1 MVKMEPRSY
10 LPSRHQLRESA
21 MKDTETQP
29 PYMPQEQTASRAEN
43 ARRPYTPPRL
53 ECLGEWSA
61 LTLQQSIPI
70 GPGNW

>member
-1 MVKMEPRSY
+1 M
-10 LPSRHQLRESA
+10 ESA
-21 MKDTETQP
+21 MKAAEIQP
-29 PYMPQEQTASRAEN
+29 PVMPQEQTASRAES

-53 ECLGEWSA
+53 ERLGEWSA

>member
-1 MVKMEPRSY
+1 
-10 LPSRHQLRESA
+10 
-21 MKDTETQP
+21 MKDAEIQP
-29 PYMPQEQTASRAEN
+29 PVMLQEQTASRAET

-53 ECLGEWSA
+53 VCLGVCSA